1 MAATDSVDTAAHN
14 ATHSTDSV
22 AGRAPRTPKQLT
34 LEIQA
39 LNPERAQH
47 RGQKQFCVPLVPQG
61 TFWYLSAVPELLL
74 LAAQRL
80 ERQDE
85 PRS

>member
-1 MAATDSVDTAAHN
+1 M
-14 ATHSTDSV
+14 

-47 RGQKQFCVPLVPQG
+47 RGQKQFCVPLVPMS
-61 TFWYLSAVPELLL
+61 TYWYLTATPELLS

-80 ERQDE
+80 DTLHDSGAR
-85 PRS
+85 P